1 MNPFQEGFIIVI
13 IVLEESGQD
22 QLPRQP
28 KSSCRL
34 VWVFYFPSNSNFKI
48 VFIEVKSS

>member
-1 MNPFQEGFIIVI
+1 MVNTFQEGFFIVI

-34 VWVFYFPSNSNFKI
+34 VWVFYCL
-48 VFIEVKSS
+48 SSQCKAFLNDQRLY